1 MKKKLLSIVLSLCLI
16 IPCLLSLTACNNGNL
31 KTMDVSVNPEMSF
44 VVNGNK
50 VVNVIFENDDAGTI
64 YANVDFAGMSV
75 ESALK
80 VVIEQSVISG
90 HFTFNGEEIELEVA
104 GSNDAEVEKLKN
116 TAKQKIEEVCNSLGV
131 QVTVDAEAL
140 KAEARKTALVA
151 KASLLAPEYS
161 QAELEEKTE
170 KQLLEIIKT
179 KQNELKGLAYSQIED
194 IKEAFGKAENAILAQ
209 IENLRSK
216 IDEQYDLLQAKQA
229 ELEQITIESLREL
242 AQQAIDGYKTAI
254 NTFKTQLDNAIESYL
269 NAKAQAIQQAK
280 TQYETLKTQLVNA
293 YKQQVAQANAALVSH
308 LDAKLADGTITQ
320 AQYDYWVNLANQ
332 NKQ

>member
-90 HFTFNGEEIELEVA
+90 HFTLNGEEVELEVA

-320 AQYDYWVNLANQ
+320 AQYDYWINLANQ